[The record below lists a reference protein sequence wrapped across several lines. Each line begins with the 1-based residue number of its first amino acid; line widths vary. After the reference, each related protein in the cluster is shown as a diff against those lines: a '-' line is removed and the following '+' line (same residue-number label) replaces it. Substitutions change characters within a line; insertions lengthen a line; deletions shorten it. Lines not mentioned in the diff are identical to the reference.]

1 MFGEMSTALVEFV
14 IWYNIIDK
22 NAEESVDCC
31 NTFCASF
38 VGELNKY
45 WGIMV
50 CQVLGSCQ
58 NVK

>member
-1 MFGEMSTALVEFV
+1 MFGEINSSLVEFV
-14 IWYNIIDK
+14 IWYNIVDK